1 MKKLFMVA
9 SALLAVSVAFAEVV
23 PLKVE
28 VDYKEIDKMSFDV
41 SKGRD
46 ALAVVVYDYCL
57 KPPKKVLNALKK
69 SKGFDIELSIG
80 FYNPNEMINI
90 YSLTGKQFLT
100 PIARCEFDKAKGY
113 SLSKMNGYNVVR
125 PDLGREVIL
134 QGISES
140 MEENSAWFELEK
152 VAQEQAEQKTKNRK
166 DKK

>member
-1 MKKLFMVA
+1 M
-9 SALLAVSVAFAEVV
+9 LLAFELAFAEVI

-28 VDYKEIDKMSFDV
+28 VDFKEVDKMSFDV

-90 YSLTGKQFLT
+90 YSLSGKQFLSS
-100 PIARCEFDKAKGY
+100 IARCEFDKAKGY

-140 MEENSAWFELEK
+140 MEENGAWFELEK
-152 VAQEQAEQKTKNRK
+152 VAQEQAEQK
-166 DKK
+166 KK

>member
-9 SALLAVSVAFAEVV
+9 GLLLAVELAFAEVI

-28 VDYKEIDKMSFDV
+28 VDFKEVDKMSFDV

-80 FYNPNEMINI
+80 FYNPNEMVNI
-90 YSLTGKQFLT
+90 YSLSSKQFLS

-140 MEENSAWFELEK
+140 MEENGAWFELEK
-152 VAQEQAEQKTKNRK
+152 VAQEQAEQK
-166 DKK
+166 KK

>member
-1 MKKLFMVA
+1 M
-9 SALLAVSVAFAEVV
+9 LLAFELAFAEVI

-28 VDYKEIDKMSFDV
+28 VDLKEVDKMSFDV

-57 KPPKKVLNALKK
+57 KPPKKVQNALKK
-69 SKGFDIELSIG
+69 ANTFNGELFIG
-80 FYNPNEMINI
+80 FYNPNDMLNLN
-90 YSLTGKQFLT
+90 SLSGAKFLSHIT
-100 PIARCEFDKAKGY
+100 HCEFDKAKGY

-140 MEENSAWFELEK
+140 MEENGAWFELEK
-152 VAQEQAEQKTKNRK
+152 VAQEQAEQK
-166 DKK
+166 KK

>member
-9 SALLAVSVAFAEVV
+9 GLLLAFELAFAEVI

-28 VDYKEIDKMSFDV
+28 VDFKEVDKMSFDV

-80 FYNPNEMINI
+80 FYNPNEMVNI
-90 YSLTGKQFLT
+90 YSLSSKQFLSS
-100 PIARCEFDKAKGY
+100 IARCEFDKAKGY

-140 MEENSAWFELEK
+140 MEENGAWFELEK
-152 VAQEQAEQKTKNRK
+152 VAQEQAEQK
-166 DKK
+166 KK

>member
-9 SALLAVSVAFAEVV
+9 GLLLAFELAFAEVI

-28 VDYKEIDKMSFDV
+28 VDFKEVDKMSFDV

-69 SKGFDIELSIG
+69 SKGLDIELSIG

-90 YSLTGKQFLT
+90 YSLSSKQFLSS
-100 PIARCEFDKAKGY
+100 IARCEFDKAKGY

-140 MEENSAWFELEK
+140 MEENGAWFELEK
-152 VAQEQAEQKTKNRK
+152 VAQEQAEQK
-166 DKK
+166 KK

>member
-1 MKKLFMVA
+1 M
-9 SALLAVSVAFAEVV
+9 LLAFELAFAEVI

-28 VDYKEIDKMSFDV
+28 VDFKEVDKMSFDV

-69 SKGFDIELSIG
+69 SKGLDIELSIG

-90 YSLTGKQFLT
+90 YSLSSKQFLSS
-100 PIARCEFDKAKGY
+100 IARCEFDKAKGY

-140 MEENSAWFELEK
+140 MEENGAWFELEK
-152 VAQEQAEQKTKNRK
+152 VAQEQAEQK
-166 DKK
+166 KK

>member
-9 SALLAVSVAFAEVV
+9 GLLLAFELAFAEVV
-23 PLKVE
+23 TLKVQ
-28 VDYKEIDKMSFDV
+28 VDLKEIDKIAFDV

-90 YSLTGKQFLT
+90 YSLSGKQFLSS
-100 PIARCEFDKAKGY
+100 IARCEFDKAKGY

-140 MEENSAWFELEK
+140 MEENGAWFELEK
-152 VAQEQAEQKTKNRK
+152 VAQEQAEQK
-166 DKK
+166 KK

>member
-1 MKKLFMVA
+1 M
-9 SALLAVSVAFAEVV
+9 LLAFELAFAEVI

-28 VDYKEIDKMSFDV
+28 VDFKEVDKMSFDV

-80 FYNPNEMINI
+80 FYNPNEMVNI
-90 YSLTGKQFLT
+90 YSLSGKQFLSS
-100 PIARCEFDKAKGY
+100 IARCEFDKAKGY

-140 MEENSAWFELEK
+140 MEENGAWFELEK
-152 VAQEQAEQKTKNRK
+152 VAQEQAEQK
-166 DKK
+166 KK

>member
-9 SALLAVSVAFAEVV
+9 GLLLAFELAFAEVI

-28 VDYKEIDKMSFDV
+28 VDFKEVDKMSFDV

-69 SKGFDIELSIG
+69 SKGLDIELSIG

-90 YSLTGKQFLT
+90 YSLSGKQFLSS
-100 PIARCEFDKAKGY
+100 IARCEFDKAKGY

-140 MEENSAWFELEK
+140 MEENGAWFELEK
-152 VAQEQAEQKTKNRK
+152 VAQEQAEQK
-166 DKK
+166 KK